1 MRIVKITEYSIEFD
15 NGKHISFDHDQECCE
30 INYADFEQ
38 FDSLARDVDF
48 IEPLD
53 VDFIEPLTFE
63 SCDYGFRFG
72 NPPINMFFVPCYS
85 IQNGYYSSELD
96 IWYDG
101 KEVIHGIECPIAS

>member
-1 MRIVKITEYSIEFD
+1 MRILNVTEDSIEFD
-15 NGKHISFDHDQECCE
+15 NGKEISFDHDQQCCE

-38 FDSLARDVDF
+38 LDSLAREVDF
-48 IEPLD
+48 SEQL
-53 VDFIEPLTFE
+53 VFE

-85 IQNGYYSSELD
+85 EQNGYYSNELD

-101 KEVIHGIECPIAS
+101 KEVINGIICPVAS